1 MPDTLP
7 FPSAHVRLGSNSGQP
22 LTRRDGLLKVTGAA
36 TYAADNHPAGM
47 LHAVVAV
54 STIARGRV
62 AFARRRGGQGASRR
76 RRGDH
81 AGEPPA
87 AGAWTRTTSMGLFG
101 FRIEALQND
110 RVRYAKQ
117 PIALVVAETLE
128 AATEGARLLAP
139 TYETEPARIGFDDG
153 ERYEPPAVGIGAAA
167 ELRSRR
173 PRGRP
178 CRGHAPDRDR
188 ATRPRPSITTRWSR
202 MPSSPNGTAT
212 G

>member
-1 MPDTLP
+1 M
-7 FPSAHVRLGSNSGQP
+7 
-22 LTRRDGLLKVTGAA
+22 LKVTGAA

-62 AFARRRGGQGASRR
+62 ASLDVEAAKAHPGVVEVITPANR
-76 RRGDH
+76 
-81 AGEPPA
+81 PPL
-87 AGAWTRTTSMGLFG
+87 SLDPDVKHGLFG
-101 FRIEALQND
+101 FRFEALQND

-139 TYETEPARIGFDDG
+139 TYEAEPARIGFDDG
-153 ERYEPPAVGIGAAA
+153 ERYDPPAVGVRRASPISSAAISPPA
-167 ELRSRR
+167 MPR
-173 PRGRP
+173 PRTASMP
-178 CRGHAPDRDR
+178 S
-188 ATRPRPSITTRWSR
+188 TRPRPSITTRWSR
-202 MPSSPNGTAT
+202 MPWSPNGTAT

>member
-1 MPDTLP
+1 MITPANRPPLAQDPD
-7 FPSAHVRLGSNSGQP
+7 AKH
-22 LTRRDGLLKVTGAA
+22 
-36 TYAADNHPAGM
+36 
-47 LHAVVAV
+47 
-54 STIARGRV
+54 
-62 AFARRRGGQGASRR
+62 
-76 RRGDH
+76 
-81 AGEPPA
+81 
-87 AGAWTRTTSMGLFG
+87 GLFG

-139 TYETEPARIGFDDG
+139 TYEAEPARIGFDDG

-167 ELRSRR
+167 ELRRSATSPPAMPPPRTGSR
-173 PRGRP
+173 PS
-178 CRGHAPDRDR
+178 
-188 ATRPRPSITTRWSR
+188 TRPRPSITTRWSR